1 MTTSLD
7 YIIVGQGLV
16 GTWMSYYAQKA
27 GKSFK
32 VINDPKTQAAT
43 AVASGVI
50 NPVTGRRIVQTWKI
64 DELLPNAVNAYKE
77 FGAYL
82 DQPLIQEAPVVLIH
96 PSLQMKESFEYRL
109 THENVYLSEIN
120 TSDFDSFFNAPFGL
134 GQINSS
140 YWIDLNTMLEDGKKK
155 LLLLNAL
162 LEEPFS
168 MTDLVVEKEQVH
180 WKSFTAKHIIFCD
193 GNNSMQNNYFK
204 ALPFAPNKGE
214 ALIVSIKGLS
224 NQYIYKNS
232 VSIVP
237 WKEDL
242 FWVGSN
248 YEWDFKDASPSIAF
262 KEKMIQALDSFL
274 KVHYTIVDHITGIR
288 PANTE
293 RRPFV
298 GVHPNYPSLAI
309 CNGMGTKGCSL
320 APYFSKQLIDY
331 LDHGKAIDAEADIQR
346 FDHILKTNYV

>member
-1 MTTSLD
+1 MSQDID

-27 GKSFK
+27 GKSFV
-32 VINDPKTQAAT
+32 VINDPNLASASS
-43 AVASGVI
+43 VASGVI
-50 NPVTGRRIVQTWKI
+50 NPVTGRRIVQTWMI
-64 DELLPNAVNAYKE
+64 DELLPNAVNAYTE
-77 FGAYL
+77 IGNHL
-82 DQPLIQEAPVVLIH
+82 QETLIKEAPVVLLH

-109 THENVYLSEIN
+109 AHENVYLSKN
-120 TSDFDSFFNAPFGL
+120 NAKDFETFFKTPFGT
-134 GQINSS
+134 GQIDSS
-140 YWIDLNTMLEDGKKK
+140 YWIDLNKMINAWRT
-155 LLLLNAL
+155 LLISKAQLIQ
-162 LEEPFS
+162 EHFDMS
-168 MTDLVVEKEQVH
+168 DLVIGKEKVE
-180 WKSFTAKHIIFCD
+180 WKNISAKQIIFCD
-193 GNNSMQNNYFK
+193 GNNSMQNKYFNP
-204 ALPFAPNKGE
+204 LPFAPNKGE
-214 ALIVSIKGLS
+214 ALIVRIEGLS
-224 NQYIYKNS
+224 NQFIYKNN

-248 YEWDFKDASPSIAF
+248 YEWDFANAEPSIAF

-274 KVHYTIVDHITGIR
+274 HVPYTIVDHITGIR

-320 APYFSKQLIDY
+320 APYFSKQLIEY
-331 LDHGKAIDAEADIQR
+331 LQTGNAIHPEADIKR
-346 FDHILKTNYV
+346 FEQILNN